1 MKFDEILKPTYEPQ
15 TITIRLSDQ
24 GQDSEYETNAKA
36 TFGRAFPVIRVGNT
50 TFQEAEILGF
60 NFSVGTSFLPRLTFR
75 VQLPHNRLRANLK
88 TILDNITF
96 YMGNNMDEHFVKLDM
111 LVLDSNAG
119 VGSQTMSMEC
129 ELHLPNLYS
138 KHIRSFTDI
147 KDALKTICEEC
158 KMGLLMNYEPP
169 KLPDGVQI
177 IQDGVTNI
185 DMIKR
190 LASYG
195 SKDPGTLVTPFI
207 DQQMYL
213 CMWEITK
220 LFKDTTLEKMKQHP
234 LTGEGLS
241 AKNDGNKLIISN
253 QFHNE
258 DRPFTLSRF
267 VPKSNYA
274 ESAKLLALDH
284 TISKTNLHTIETDT
298 DTEIEHKKELVDI
311 VQEQFNLPD
320 EYRDLYQ
327 NIVLSKNFA
336 IRMNQF
342 TKMDVKPTYMIPA
355 VYCGYNVKLEI
366 FNDLAAVWYDDQEN
380 PGKTAEQI
388 RKEGDTMGNQYDLR
402 PNELFT
408 GNYYLA
414 GIEWNYNSN
423 ATRIAQTLHLISKM
437 SDDEL
442 ETHLKA

>member
-1 MKFDEILKPTYEPQ
+1 MKFDEILKPTYKPQ
-15 TITIRLSDQ
+15 TITMRLSDQ
-24 GQDSEYETNAKA
+24 GQNPEYEINAKA

-75 VQLPHNRLRANLK
+75 VQIPHNRLRENLK

-96 YMGNNMDEHFVKLDM
+96 YMGNNMDEHFIKLDM

-119 VGSQTMSMEC
+119 VGSQTMSMDC

-138 KHIRSFTDI
+138 SPIRSFTDI
-147 KDALKTICEEC
+147 KEALKTICGEC
-158 KMGLLMNYEPP
+158 KMGLLMNDERP
-169 KLPDGVQI
+169 KLPAGVQI
-177 IQDGVTNI
+177 IQDGITNI

-195 SKDPGTLVTPFI
+195 SKDSGTLVTPFI

-220 LFKDTTLEKMKQHP
+220 LFKDTTLEKMEQHP

-241 AKNDGNKLIISN
+241 SKNDGDKLIISN

-274 ESAKLLALDH
+274 ETAKILPLL
-284 TISKTNLHTIETDT
+284 TTFSKTKLHTIETD
-298 DTEIEHKKELVDI
+298 DSTEIEHKKELI
-311 VQEQFNLPD
+311 ESNLWQFNLPD
-320 EYRDLYQ
+320 EYQELYQ
-327 NIVLSKNFA
+327 NIA
-336 IRMNQF
+336 IGGHIATRMNQF

-366 FNDLAAVWYDDQEN
+366 FNDLAAIWYDDQEN
-380 PGKTAEQI
+380 PDKTAEQI
-388 RKEGDTMGNQYDLR
+388 RKEGDAMGNQYDLR

-423 ATRIAQTLHLISKM
+423 TTRIAQTLHLISKM